1 MALETLHS
9 TSVQAVEEADLLL
22 RLGRV
27 AGLEPLVVAK
37 RNQEEVVLERRLAAD
52 AAAQHRAKSTL
63 CQAVARQPLALQQQV
78 A

>member
-1 MALETLHS
+1 MALEALHS
-9 TSVQAVEEADLLL
+9 TSVQAAEEADLLL

-37 RNQEEVVLERRLAAD
+37 RNQEEVVLERRLAA
-52 AAAQHRAKSTL
+52 AAAQHMAKRTQH
-63 CQAVARQPLALQQQV
+63 QAVAKQPLALQRQV